1 MTKTMPISIDYCIEM
16 ARMVWENRDN
26 GTHAWIDLPDE
37 TCITIEPTGADD
49 EDVLDIILTDSTDVM
64 GYPMNVQ
71 RIAWIYAEDIDDDE
85 TLRKIFGFIMEG
97 YEENEKACN
106 LE

>member
-16 ARMVWENRDN
+16 ARMVWKNRDN

-37 TCITIEPTGADD
+37 MFITIEPTEADD
-49 EDVLDIILTDSTDVM
+49 EDVLDIILTDSIDVM

-85 TLRKIFGFIMEG
+85 TLRKIFSFIMEG
-97 YEENEKACN
+97 YKENEKTYH